1 MKYKILIGCML
12 CLFSFIPKGAANLV
26 LNPYTSQEISADS
39 IIERVMTF
47 APSYESIVSD
57 YRANLYIKGKMNIQ
71 KKNFILRYVP
81 SMFRL
86 QKGVREYLLET
97 YSDLHYTAPN
107 IYDQKVKASQGTV
120 RGNRG
125 LPGLLE
131 YFSVNIYSSSLLNDE
146 RLLSPLAKNGQK
158 YYKYRIDSV
167 MGDPNNLDYR
177 IRFIPRTKSDQL
189 VGGYMIVSSNVWSV
203 REIRFSGRSEL
214 ITFTCWIKMGEVGKK
229 DEFLPIRYDVEALFK
244 FLGNKVDGNYT
255 ASLDYKSIELK
266 ERKVRKKEKKK
277 YNLSES
283 FSLQCDTNA
292 YKTDASTFGVLRPI
306 PLSEGEKQLYKDYTY
321 RRDTVSV
328 QQKTKSQAFW
338 GTMGDL
344 MVEDYK
350 FNLSNIGSVRF
361 SPFIN
366 PLLFSYSGSNGL
378 SYRQD
383 FRYNRIF
390 RGDKWLRIVP
400 KLGYNFTRKEFYW
413 SLNADFEYWPQK
425 RGFFRLSVGNG
436 NRIYSSKMLD
446 ELKAMPDSIFNFDL
460 IHLEYFNFRNDSIAN
475 ALFDLLA
482 EKVKEG
488 VEVRAMFDAF
498 GNWSNNK
505 PLKKRH
511 LKKIREQGIEIVKFD
526 PFTFPYINHA
536 AHRDHRKIAV
546 IDGEVAYTGGMN
558 IADYY
563 INGLPKIG
571 TWRDMHMRI
580 EGDAVNDLQEIFLTI
595 WNKET
600 KQNIGGEAY
609 FPKHKE
615 QSDSTNVVV
624 AIVDRTPKKNS
635 RMLSHAYAMSIYSA
649 QKNVHIVNPYFV
661 PTSSINKALQRT
673 IERGVDVTIM
683 VSSASDIPFT
693 PDAALYKLH
702 KLMKR
707 GATVYMYNGG
717 FHHSKIMMVDDI
729 FCTVG
734 TANLNSRSLRYDY
747 ETNAFIFNKEITGEL
762 NEMFRNDIEHCTQL
776 TPEFWKKRSPW
787 KKFVG
792 WFANLFTPF
801 L

>member
-131 YFSVNIYSSSLLNDE
+131 YFNVNIYSSSLLNDE
-146 RLLSPLAKNGQK
+146 RLLSPLAKNGKK

-229 DEFLPIRYDVEALFK
+229 DEFLPVRYDVEALFK

-306 PLSEGEKQLYKDYTY
+306 PLSEGEKQLYKDYMY

-328 QQKTKSQAFW
+328 QRKSKSQAFW

-344 MVEDYK
+344 MVEDDK

-361 SPFIN
+361 APFIN

-460 IHLEYFNFRNDSIAN
+460 IHLDYFKDLYFNFRHS
-475 ALFDLLA
+475 F
-482 EKVKEG
+482 
-488 VEVRAMFDAF
+488 
-498 GNWSNNK
+498 
-505 PLKKRH
+505 
-511 LKKIREQGIEIVKFD
+511 EI
-526 PFTFPYINHA
+526 
-536 AHRDHRKIAV
+536 
-546 IDGEVAYTGGMN
+546 
-558 IADYY
+558 
-563 INGLPKIG
+563 INGLDISLGFSAHKRTAVEKSRFVITGDYPMPPPEFMERFRNTYISFAPRIRVEWTPALYYYMNGKRKINLRSDYPTFSVDYERGIEGVFKSTGEYERVEFDLQHKIQLGLMRNIYYRFGFGAFTNQDELYFVDFANFARHNLPVGWNDEIGGVFQVLDGRWYNSSRRYVRGHFTYEAPFLILRHLMKYTRYVQNERLYISALSMPHLQPYLELGYGIG
-571 TWRDMHMRI
+571 TH
-580 EGDAVNDLQEIFLTI
+580 IF
-595 WNKET
+595 
-600 KQNIGGEAY
+600 
-609 FPKHKE
+609 
-615 QSDSTNVVV
+615 DV
-624 AIVDRTPKKNS
+624 
-635 RMLSHAYAMSIYSA
+635 
-649 QKNVHIVNPYFV
+649 
-661 PTSSINKALQRT
+661 
-673 IERGVDVTIM
+673 GVF
-683 VSSASDIPFT
+683 VSSENWKFSGIGCKFT
-693 PDAALYKLH
+693 FEL
-702 KLMKR
+702 
-707 GATVYMYNGG
+707 
-717 FHHSKIMMVDDI
+717 
-729 FCTVG
+729 
-734 TANLNSRSLRYDY
+734 
-747 ETNAFIFNKEITGEL
+747 FN
-762 NEMFRNDIEHCTQL
+762 R
-776 TPEFWKKRSPW
+776 
-787 KKFVG
+787 
-792 WFANLFTPF
+792 
-801 L
+801 

>member
-1 MKYKILIGCML
+1 M
-12 CLFSFIPKGAANLV
+12 
-26 LNPYTSQEISADS
+26 NPYTHQEISADS

-47 APSYESIVSD
+47 APLYETIVSD
-57 YRANLYIKGKMNIQ
+57 YRANLYIKGKMDIQ

-131 YFSVNIYSSSLLNDE
+131 YFNVNIYSSSLLNDE

-177 IRFIPRTKSDQL
+177 VRFIPRTKSDQL
-189 VGGYMIVSSNVWSV
+189 VGGYMVVSSNVWSV

-214 ITFTCWIKMGEVGKK
+214 ITFTCWIKMGDVGKK
-229 DEFLPIRYDVEALFK
+229 NEFLPVRYEVEALFK

-266 ERKVRKKEKKK
+266 EKKVRKKEKKN

-292 YKTDASTFGVLRPI
+292 YKTDASTFAIMRPI
-306 PLSEGEKQLYKDYTY
+306 PLSESEKKLYSDNLL
-321 RRDTVSV
+321 RRDTTTV
-328 QQKTKSQAFW
+328 QKQSKSQAFW

-383 FRYNRIF
+383 FRYNRLF
-390 RGDKWLRIVP
+390 RGDKLLRIVP

-425 RGFFRLSVGNG
+425 RGFFRLNVGNG
-436 NRIYSSKMLD
+436 NRIYSSKVLD

-460 IHLEYFNFRNDSIAN
+460 IHLDYFKDLYFNFRHT
-475 ALFDLLA
+475 
-482 EKVKEG
+482 
-488 VEVRAMFDAF
+488 VEV
-498 GNWSNNK
+498 
-505 PLKKRH
+505 
-511 LKKIREQGIEIVKFD
+511 V
-526 PFTFPYINHA
+526 
-536 AHRDHRKIAV
+536 
-546 IDGEVAYTGGMN
+546 
-558 IADYY
+558 
-563 INGLPKIG
+563 NGLDIG
-571 TWRDMHMRI
+571 LGFSAHKRT
-580 EGDAVNDLQEIFLTI
+580 AVE
-595 WNKET
+595 
-600 KQNIGGEAY
+600 
-609 FPKHKE
+609 P
-615 QSDSTNVVV
+615 
-624 AIVDRTPKKNS
+624 S
-635 RMLSHAYAMSIYSA
+635 R
-649 QKNVHIVNPYFV
+649 FV
-661 PTSSINKALQRT
+661 
-673 IERGVDVTIM
+673 
-683 VSSASDIPFT
+683 
-693 PDAALYKLH
+693 
-702 KLMKR
+702 
-707 GATVYMYNGG
+707 
-717 FHHSKIMMVDDI
+717 
-729 FCTVG
+729 
-734 TANLNSRSLRYDY
+734 
-747 ETNAFIFNKEITGEL
+747 ITGDYP
-762 NEMFRNDIEHCTQL
+762 MPPPGIY
-776 TPEFWKKRSPW
+776 
-787 KKFVG
+787 G
-792 WFANLFTPF
+792 
-801 L
+801 

>member
-131 YFSVNIYSSSLLNDE
+131 YFNVNIYSSSLLNDE
-146 RLLSPLAKNGQK
+146 RLLSPLAKNGKK

-229 DEFLPIRYDVEALFK
+229 DEFLPVRYDVEALFK

-283 FSLQCDTNA
+283 FSQQCDTNA

-328 QQKTKSQAFW
+328 QRKSKSQAFW

-460 IHLEYFNFRNDSIAN
+460 IHLDYFKDLYFNFRHS
-475 ALFDLLA
+475 F
-482 EKVKEG
+482 
-488 VEVRAMFDAF
+488 
-498 GNWSNNK
+498 
-505 PLKKRH
+505 
-511 LKKIREQGIEIVKFD
+511 EI
-526 PFTFPYINHA
+526 
-536 AHRDHRKIAV
+536 
-546 IDGEVAYTGGMN
+546 
-558 IADYY
+558 
-563 INGLPKIG
+563 INGLDISLGFSAHKRTAVEKSRFVITGDYPMPPPEFMERFRNTYISFAPRIRVEWTPALYYYMNGKRKINLRSDYPTFSVDYERGIEGVFKSTGEYERVEFDLQHKIQLGLMRNIYYRFGFGAFTNQDELYFVDFANFARHNLPVGWNDEIGGVFQVLDGRWYNSSRRYVRGHFTYEAPFLILRHLMKYTRYVQNERLYISALSMPHLQPYLEVGYGIG
-571 TWRDMHMRI
+571 TH
-580 EGDAVNDLQEIFLTI
+580 IF
-595 WNKET
+595 
-600 KQNIGGEAY
+600 
-609 FPKHKE
+609 
-615 QSDSTNVVV
+615 DV
-624 AIVDRTPKKNS
+624 
-635 RMLSHAYAMSIYSA
+635 
-649 QKNVHIVNPYFV
+649 
-661 PTSSINKALQRT
+661 
-673 IERGVDVTIM
+673 GVF
-683 VSSASDIPFT
+683 VSSENWKFSGIGCKFT
-693 PDAALYKLH
+693 FEL
-702 KLMKR
+702 
-707 GATVYMYNGG
+707 
-717 FHHSKIMMVDDI
+717 
-729 FCTVG
+729 
-734 TANLNSRSLRYDY
+734 
-747 ETNAFIFNKEITGEL
+747 FN
-762 NEMFRNDIEHCTQL
+762 R
-776 TPEFWKKRSPW
+776 
-787 KKFVG
+787 
-792 WFANLFTPF
+792 
-801 L
+801 

>member
-1 MKYKILIGCML
+1 MKEIRRLRDKILIGCIL
-12 CLFSFIPKGAANLV
+12 CMFSFTLKGAAGNYIM
-26 LNPYTSQEISADS
+26 NPYTRQEISADS
-39 IIERVMTF
+39 IIGRVMTF
-47 APSYESIVSD
+47 APLYETIVSD
-57 YRANLYIKGKMNIQ
+57 YRANLYIKGKMDIQ

-131 YFSVNIYSSSLLNDE
+131 YFNVNIYSSSLLNDE

-177 IRFIPRTKSDQL
+177 VRFIPRTKSDQL

-214 ITFTCWIKMGEVGKK
+214 ITFTCWIKMGDVGKK
-229 DEFLPIRYDVEALFK
+229 NEFLPVRYDVEALFK

-266 ERKVRKKEKKK
+266 EKKVRKKEKTN

-292 YKTDASTFGVLRPI
+292 YKTDASTFAIMRPI
-306 PLSEGEKQLYKDYTY
+306 PLDENEKKLYSDYML
-321 RRDTVSV
+321 RRDTAII
-328 QQKTKSQAFW
+328 QKPSKSQSFW

-383 FRYNRIF
+383 FRYNRLF
-390 RGDKWLRIVP
+390 RGDKLLRIVP

-425 RGFFRLSVGNG
+425 RGFFRLNVGNG
-436 NRIYSSKMLD
+436 NRIYSSKVLD

-460 IHLEYFNFRNDSIAN
+460 IHLDYFKDLYFNFRHTLEVVNGLDISLGFSAHKRTAVEPSRFVITGDYPMPPPEFMEKFKNTYISFAPRIRVEWTPGLYYYMN
-475 ALFDLLA
+475 GKRKINLRSLYPTFSVDYERGIKGVFKSTGEYERIEFDLQHQIRLGLMRNIYYRFGFGAFTNQDELYFVDFANFSRHNLPVGWNDEIGGVFQVLDGRWYNSSRRYVRGHFTYEAPFLILKHLMKYTRYVQNERIYVSALA
-482 EKVKEG
+482 MPHLQPYLEVGYGIGTHIFDVG
-488 VEVRAMFDAF
+488 VFVSSENWKF
-498 GNWSNNK
+498 G
-505 PLKKRH
+505 
-511 LKKIREQGIEIVKFD
+511 GIGCK
-526 PFTFPYINHA
+526 FTF
-536 AHRDHRKIAV
+536 
-546 IDGEVAYTGGMN
+546 E
-558 IADYY
+558 
-563 INGLPKIG
+563 L
-571 TWRDMHMRI
+571 
-580 EGDAVNDLQEIFLTI
+580 
-595 WNKET
+595 
-600 KQNIGGEAY
+600 
-609 FPKHKE
+609 
-615 QSDSTNVVV
+615 
-624 AIVDRTPKKNS
+624 
-635 RMLSHAYAMSIYSA
+635 
-649 QKNVHIVNPYFV
+649 
-661 PTSSINKALQRT
+661 
-673 IERGVDVTIM
+673 
-683 VSSASDIPFT
+683 
-693 PDAALYKLH
+693 
-702 KLMKR
+702 
-707 GATVYMYNGG
+707 
-717 FHHSKIMMVDDI
+717 
-729 FCTVG
+729 
-734 TANLNSRSLRYDY
+734 
-747 ETNAFIFNKEITGEL
+747 FN
-762 NEMFRNDIEHCTQL
+762 R
-776 TPEFWKKRSPW
+776 
-787 KKFVG
+787 
-792 WFANLFTPF
+792 
-801 L
+801 

>member
-229 DEFLPIRYDVEALFK
+229 DEFLPVRYDVEALFK
-244 FLGNKVDGNYT
+244 FLGNTVDGNYT

-306 PLSEGEKQLYKDYTY
+306 PLSDREKQLYKDYAY

-328 QQKTKSQAFW
+328 QRKSKSQAFW

-460 IHLEYFNFRNDSIAN
+460 IHLDYFKDLYFNFRHSFEITNGLDISLGFSAHKRTAVEKSRFVITGDYPMPPPEFMERFRNTYISFAPRIRVEWTP
-475 ALFDLLA
+475 ALYYYMNGKRKINLRSDYPTFSVDYERGIEGVFKSTGEYERIEFDLQHKIQLGLMRNIYYRFGFGA
-482 EKVKEG
+482 FTNQDELYFVDFANFARHNLPVGWNDEIGG
-488 VEVRAMFDAF
+488 VFQVLDGRWYNSSRRYVRGHFTYEAPF
-498 GNWSNNK
+498 
-505 PLKKRH
+505 LILRH
-511 LKKIREQGIEIVKFD
+511 LMKYTRYVQNERLYISALSMPHLQPYLEVGYGIGTHVFDVGVFVSSENWKFSGIGCK
-526 PFTFPYINHA
+526 FTF
-536 AHRDHRKIAV
+536 
-546 IDGEVAYTGGMN
+546 E
-558 IADYY
+558 
-563 INGLPKIG
+563 L
-571 TWRDMHMRI
+571 
-580 EGDAVNDLQEIFLTI
+580 
-595 WNKET
+595 
-600 KQNIGGEAY
+600 
-609 FPKHKE
+609 
-615 QSDSTNVVV
+615 
-624 AIVDRTPKKNS
+624 
-635 RMLSHAYAMSIYSA
+635 
-649 QKNVHIVNPYFV
+649 
-661 PTSSINKALQRT
+661 
-673 IERGVDVTIM
+673 
-683 VSSASDIPFT
+683 
-693 PDAALYKLH
+693 
-702 KLMKR
+702 
-707 GATVYMYNGG
+707 
-717 FHHSKIMMVDDI
+717 
-729 FCTVG
+729 
-734 TANLNSRSLRYDY
+734 
-747 ETNAFIFNKEITGEL
+747 FN
-762 NEMFRNDIEHCTQL
+762 R
-776 TPEFWKKRSPW
+776 
-787 KKFVG
+787 
-792 WFANLFTPF
+792 
-801 L
+801 

>member
-1 MKYKILIGCML
+1 M
-12 CLFSFIPKGAANLV
+12 
-26 LNPYTSQEISADS
+26 NPYTHQEISADS

-47 APSYESIVSD
+47 APLYETIVSD
-57 YRANLYIKGKMNIQ
+57 YRANLYIKGKMDIQ

-131 YFSVNIYSSSLLNDE
+131 YFNVNIYSSSLLNDE

-177 IRFIPRTKSDQL
+177 VRFIPRTKSDQL
-189 VGGYMIVSSNVWSV
+189 VGGYMVVSSNVWSV

-214 ITFTCWIKMGEVGKK
+214 ITFTCWIQMGDVGKK
-229 DEFLPIRYDVEALFK
+229 NEFLPVRYEVEALFK

-266 ERKVRKKEKKK
+266 EKKVRKKEKKN

-292 YKTDASTFGVLRPI
+292 YKTDASTFAIMRPI
-306 PLSEGEKQLYKDYTY
+306 PLSESEKKLYSDNLL
-321 RRDTVSV
+321 RRDTTTV
-328 QQKTKSQAFW
+328 QKQSKSQAFW

-460 IHLEYFNFRNDSIAN
+460 IHLDYFKDLYFNFRHSFEITNGLDISLGFSAHKRTAVEKSRFVITGDYPMPPPEFMERFRNTYISFAPRIRVEWTP
-475 ALFDLLA
+475 ALYYYMNGKRKINLRSDYPTFSVDYERGIEGVFKSTGEYERIEFDLQHKIQLGLMRNIYYRFGFGA
-482 EKVKEG
+482 FTNQDELYFVDFANFARHNLPVGWNDEIGG
-488 VEVRAMFDAF
+488 VFQVLDGRWYNSSRRYVRGHFTYEAPF
-498 GNWSNNK
+498 
-505 PLKKRH
+505 LILRH
-511 LKKIREQGIEIVKFD
+511 LMKYTRYVQNERLYISALSMPHLQPYLEVGYGIGTHVFDVGVFVSSENWKFSGIGCK
-526 PFTFPYINHA
+526 FTF
-536 AHRDHRKIAV
+536 
-546 IDGEVAYTGGMN
+546 E
-558 IADYY
+558 
-563 INGLPKIG
+563 L
-571 TWRDMHMRI
+571 
-580 EGDAVNDLQEIFLTI
+580 
-595 WNKET
+595 
-600 KQNIGGEAY
+600 
-609 FPKHKE
+609 
-615 QSDSTNVVV
+615 
-624 AIVDRTPKKNS
+624 
-635 RMLSHAYAMSIYSA
+635 
-649 QKNVHIVNPYFV
+649 
-661 PTSSINKALQRT
+661 
-673 IERGVDVTIM
+673 
-683 VSSASDIPFT
+683 
-693 PDAALYKLH
+693 
-702 KLMKR
+702 
-707 GATVYMYNGG
+707 
-717 FHHSKIMMVDDI
+717 
-729 FCTVG
+729 
-734 TANLNSRSLRYDY
+734 
-747 ETNAFIFNKEITGEL
+747 FN
-762 NEMFRNDIEHCTQL
+762 R
-776 TPEFWKKRSPW
+776 
-787 KKFVG
+787 
-792 WFANLFTPF
+792 
-801 L
+801 

>member
-1 MKYKILIGCML
+1 MKEIRQLRDKILIGCIL
-12 CLFSFIPKGAANLV
+12 CLFSFISKGAANNYIM
-26 LNPYTSQEISADS
+26 NPYTHQEISADS

-47 APSYESIVSD
+47 APLYETIVSE
-57 YRANLYIKGKMNIQ
+57 YRANLYIKGKMDIQ

-131 YFSVNIYSSSLLNDE
+131 YFNVNIYSSSLLNDE

-158 YYKYRIDSV
+158 YYKYQIDSV

-177 IRFIPRTKSDQL
+177 VRFIPRTKSDQL
-189 VGGYMIVSSNVWSV
+189 VGGYMVVSSNVWSV

-214 ITFTCWIKMGEVGKK
+214 ITFTCWIQMGDVGKK
-229 DEFLPIRYDVEALFK
+229 NEFLPVRYDVEALFK

-266 ERKVRKKEKKK
+266 EKKVRKKEKRK

-292 YKTDASTFGVLRPI
+292 YKTDASTFAIMRPI
-306 PLSEGEKQLYKDYTY
+306 PLNESEKKLYFDNAL
-321 RRDTVSV
+321 RRDTATI
-328 QQKTKSQAFW
+328 QKPSKSQAFW

-383 FRYNRIF
+383 FRYNRLF
-390 RGDKWLRIVP
+390 GGDKLLRIVP

-425 RGFFRLSVGNG
+425 RGFFRLNVGNG
-436 NRIYSSKMLD
+436 NRIYSSKVLD

-460 IHLEYFNFRNDSIAN
+460 IHLDYFKDLYFNFRHTVEIVNGLDIGLGFSAHKRTAVEPSRFVITGDYPMPPPEFMDKFKNTYISFAPRIRIEWTPGLYYYMNGKRKINLHSIYPTFSVDYERGIKGVFKSTGEYERIE
-475 ALFDLLA
+475 FDLQHQIRMGLMRNIYYRFGFGA
-482 EKVKEG
+482 FTNQDELYFVDFANFSRHNLPVGWNDEIGG
-488 VEVRAMFDAF
+488 VFQVLDSRWYNSSRRYVRGHFTYEAPF
-498 GNWSNNK
+498 
-505 PLKKRH
+505 LILRH
-511 LKKIREQGIEIVKFD
+511 LMKYTRYVQNERIYISALSMPHLQPYLEVGYGIGTHIFDVGVFVSSENWKFGGIGCK
-526 PFTFPYINHA
+526 FTF
-536 AHRDHRKIAV
+536 
-546 IDGEVAYTGGMN
+546 E
-558 IADYY
+558 
-563 INGLPKIG
+563 L
-571 TWRDMHMRI
+571 
-580 EGDAVNDLQEIFLTI
+580 
-595 WNKET
+595 
-600 KQNIGGEAY
+600 
-609 FPKHKE
+609 
-615 QSDSTNVVV
+615 
-624 AIVDRTPKKNS
+624 
-635 RMLSHAYAMSIYSA
+635 
-649 QKNVHIVNPYFV
+649 
-661 PTSSINKALQRT
+661 
-673 IERGVDVTIM
+673 
-683 VSSASDIPFT
+683 
-693 PDAALYKLH
+693 
-702 KLMKR
+702 
-707 GATVYMYNGG
+707 
-717 FHHSKIMMVDDI
+717 
-729 FCTVG
+729 
-734 TANLNSRSLRYDY
+734 
-747 ETNAFIFNKEITGEL
+747 FN
-762 NEMFRNDIEHCTQL
+762 R
-776 TPEFWKKRSPW
+776 
-787 KKFVG
+787 
-792 WFANLFTPF
+792 
-801 L
+801 

>member
-1 MKYKILIGCML
+1 M
-12 CLFSFIPKGAANLV
+12 
-26 LNPYTSQEISADS
+26 NPYTHQEISADS

-47 APSYESIVSD
+47 APLYETIVSE
-57 YRANLYIKGKMNIQ
+57 YRANLYIKGRMDIQ

-86 QKGVREYLLET
+86 QKGVREYMLET

-131 YFSVNIYSSSLLNDE
+131 YFNVNIYSSSLLNDE

-189 VGGYMIVSSNVWSV
+189 VGGYMVVSSNVWSV

-214 ITFTCWIKMGEVGKK
+214 ITFTCWIQMGDVGKK
-229 DEFLPIRYDVEALFK
+229 NEFLPVRYDVEALFK

-266 ERKVRKKEKKK
+266 EKKVRKKEKRK

-292 YKTDASTFGVLRPI
+292 YKTDASTFAIMRPI
-306 PLSEGEKQLYKDYTY
+306 PLNESEKKLYFDNAL
-321 RRDTVSV
+321 RRDTATI
-328 QQKTKSQAFW
+328 QKPSKSQAFW

-383 FRYNRIF
+383 FRYNRLF
-390 RGDKWLRIVP
+390 RGDKLLRIVP

-425 RGFFRLSVGNG
+425 RGFFRLNVGNG
-436 NRIYSSKMLD
+436 NRIYSSKVLD

-460 IHLEYFNFRNDSIAN
+460 IHLDYFKDLYFNFFHSVEVTNGLDISVGFSAHKRTAVERSRFVITGDYPMPPPEFMDKFKNTYISFAPRIRVEWTPGLYYYMNGKRKINLRSFYPTFSVDYERGIKDVFKSTGEYERIE
-475 ALFDLLA
+475 FDLQHQIRLGLMRNIYYRFGFGA
-482 EKVKEG
+482 FTNQDELYFVDFVNFSRHNLPVGWNDEIGG
-488 VEVRAMFDAF
+488 VFQVLDSRWYNSSRRYVRGHFTYEAPF
-498 GNWSNNK
+498 
-505 PLKKRH
+505 LVLRH
-511 LKKIREQGIEIVKFD
+511 LMKYTRYVQNERIYVSALSMPHLQPYLEVGYGIGTHIFDLGVFVSSENWKFGGIGCK
-526 PFTFPYINHA
+526 FTF
-536 AHRDHRKIAV
+536 
-546 IDGEVAYTGGMN
+546 E
-558 IADYY
+558 
-563 INGLPKIG
+563 L
-571 TWRDMHMRI
+571 
-580 EGDAVNDLQEIFLTI
+580 
-595 WNKET
+595 
-600 KQNIGGEAY
+600 
-609 FPKHKE
+609 
-615 QSDSTNVVV
+615 
-624 AIVDRTPKKNS
+624 
-635 RMLSHAYAMSIYSA
+635 
-649 QKNVHIVNPYFV
+649 
-661 PTSSINKALQRT
+661 
-673 IERGVDVTIM
+673 
-683 VSSASDIPFT
+683 
-693 PDAALYKLH
+693 
-702 KLMKR
+702 
-707 GATVYMYNGG
+707 
-717 FHHSKIMMVDDI
+717 
-729 FCTVG
+729 
-734 TANLNSRSLRYDY
+734 
-747 ETNAFIFNKEITGEL
+747 FN
-762 NEMFRNDIEHCTQL
+762 R
-776 TPEFWKKRSPW
+776 
-787 KKFVG
+787 
-792 WFANLFTPF
+792 
-801 L
+801 

>member
-131 YFSVNIYSSSLLNDE
+131 YFNVNIYSSSLLNDE
-146 RLLSPLAKNGQK
+146 RLLSPLAKNGKK

-229 DEFLPIRYDVEALFK
+229 DEFLPVRYDVEALFK

-328 QQKTKSQAFW
+328 QRKSKSQAFW

-425 RGFFRLSVGNG
+425 WGFFRLSVGNG

-460 IHLEYFNFRNDSIAN
+460 IHLDYFKDLYFNFRHS
-475 ALFDLLA
+475 F
-482 EKVKEG
+482 
-488 VEVRAMFDAF
+488 
-498 GNWSNNK
+498 
-505 PLKKRH
+505 
-511 LKKIREQGIEIVKFD
+511 EI
-526 PFTFPYINHA
+526 
-536 AHRDHRKIAV
+536 
-546 IDGEVAYTGGMN
+546 
-558 IADYY
+558 
-563 INGLPKIG
+563 INGLDISLGFSAHKRTAVEKSRFVITGDYPMPPPEFMERFRNTYISFAPRIRVEWTPALYYYMNGKRKINLRSDYPTFSVDYERGIEGVFKSTGEYERVEFDLQHKIQLGLMRNIYYRFGFGAFTNQDELYFVDFANFARHNLPVGWNDEIGGVFQVLDGRWYNSSRRYVRGHFTYEAPFLILRHLMKYTRYVQNERLYISALSMPHLQPYLEVGYGIG
-571 TWRDMHMRI
+571 TH
-580 EGDAVNDLQEIFLTI
+580 IF
-595 WNKET
+595 
-600 KQNIGGEAY
+600 
-609 FPKHKE
+609 
-615 QSDSTNVVV
+615 DV
-624 AIVDRTPKKNS
+624 
-635 RMLSHAYAMSIYSA
+635 
-649 QKNVHIVNPYFV
+649 
-661 PTSSINKALQRT
+661 
-673 IERGVDVTIM
+673 GVF
-683 VSSASDIPFT
+683 VSSENWKFSGIGCKFT
-693 PDAALYKLH
+693 FEL
-702 KLMKR
+702 
-707 GATVYMYNGG
+707 
-717 FHHSKIMMVDDI
+717 
-729 FCTVG
+729 
-734 TANLNSRSLRYDY
+734 
-747 ETNAFIFNKEITGEL
+747 FN
-762 NEMFRNDIEHCTQL
+762 R
-776 TPEFWKKRSPW
+776 
-787 KKFVG
+787 
-792 WFANLFTPF
+792 
-801 L
+801 